1 MSLWIDVT
9 SSWSWKGP
17 AVGII
22 RCEVEVARRL
32 SVRQENIRFCR
43 FTRRAGP
50 IVEVS
55 HSELTE
61 RLEYRGSG
69 WPDTLRTTSRRF
81 AARGYRKI
89 HRIFGH
95 GAQEVFTHPFR
106 AGDTYL
112 SLGMDA
118 WDKDLQQLDDVKR
131 TVGLRV
137 VMTCHDLIPI
147 RSPQW
152 VNAAEREF
160 IPGHTRR
167 TIQLADVVLCNSDD
181 TMMDFA
187 RYAAE
192 EQLTCPSLTRI
203 RLGAERLGAP
213 ETTGT
218 APDGVTR
225 PFILY
230 VSSLARRKNHETLY
244 RAYHRMLR
252 RSTASLPQMIW
263 AGKADPDATVLLQ
276 DIQLDPVIGDRIRHL
291 GDASD
296 DQLHWLYRNCEF
308 TVFASLAEGWGLPV
322 GESTAYG
329 KLCLA
334 SDLPAVR
341 EVAADLHTYVDPWS
355 VERWEHALT
364 SIVGSPEY
372 LEARTQAVVDA
383 NWSRTWE
390 QTVDDVLR
398 ACDH

>member
-9 SSWSWKGP
+9 SSWNWQGP

-32 SVRQENIRFCR
+32 CVRPENIRFCR

-50 IVEVS
+50 IVAVS
-55 HSELTE
+55 QRELTE
-61 RLEYRGSG
+61 RLEHRERG
-69 WPDTLRTTSRRF
+69 WPDTRRTSSRRL

-89 HRIFGH
+89 RRLFGH
-95 GAQEVFTHPFR
+95 GAQEAFAHPFR

-118 WDKDLQQLDDVKR
+118 WDKDLRRLDDIKR
-131 TVGLRV
+131 AVGLRV

-152 VNAAEREF
+152 VNPIEREF
-160 IPGHTRR
+160 IPNHTRR
-167 TIQLADVVLCNSDD
+167 TVQLADTVLCNSDD
-181 TMMDFA
+181 TMTDVA
-187 RYAAE
+187 RYASEA
-192 EQLTCPSLTRI
+192 QLTCPSLARI
-203 RLGAERLGAP
+203 RLGADRLGAP
-213 ETTGT
+213 ETAGT
-218 APDGVTR
+218 APDGVTG

-252 RSTASLPQMIW
+252 RPTVSLPQMIW
-263 AGKADPDATVLLQ
+263 AGKAGPDASVLLQ
-276 DIQLDPVIGDRIRHL
+276 DIQLDPVIGDRILHL
-291 GDASD
+291 GEASD
-296 DQLHWLYRNCEF
+296 DQLHWLYRNCAF

-364 SIVGSPEY
+364 SFVGNPEY
-372 LEARTQAVVDA
+372 LKTRTQAVVDA
-383 NWSRTWE
+383 NWSSSWE

-398 ACDH
+398 AGGH